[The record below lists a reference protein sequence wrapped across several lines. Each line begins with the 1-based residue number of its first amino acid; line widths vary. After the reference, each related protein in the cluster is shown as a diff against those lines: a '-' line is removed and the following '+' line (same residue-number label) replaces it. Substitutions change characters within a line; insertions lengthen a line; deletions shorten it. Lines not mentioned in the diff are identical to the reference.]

1 MIHYT
6 LTNTLKLIGTTQE
19 SRFDNSV
26 PTDQLRFLIKFT
38 SEFSGKILYAYGK
51 NVVVKSRFTS
61 MEVDYNTRS
70 NTHTS
75 QINLIPAGYWKY
87 EIYEVSYEVANSVY
101 DASNSPSTEVDVLTP
116 SAENGIVNGRVDMGK
131 LHVHNLDG
139 NEENEYVLLDGASDN
154 YIYPYGEINQHVNNV
169 DKHYMHTQI
178 QSLST
183 WTITHNLQKFPS
195 VSIVDNYNS
204 KVQGEVDY
212 IDINT
217 LTVSFTA
224 EFGGIAYLN

>member
-6 LTNTLKLIGTTQE
+6 LTKTLKLIGTTQE
-19 SRFDNSV
+19 SRINTSV
-26 PTDQLRFLIKFT
+26 PTSNLRFLIKFT
-38 SEFSGKILYAYGK
+38 SEFSGKILYAYAK

-61 MEVDYNTRS
+61 MEVDYNNVS

-75 QINLIPAGYWKY
+75 EINLIPAGYWKY
-87 EIYEVSYEVANSVY
+87 EIYEVSYITPNNIY
-101 DASNSPSTEVDVLTP
+101 DATNSPSTEVDVL
-116 SAENGIVNGRVDMGK
+116 SVSDENGVVEGRVDIGK
-131 LHVHNLDG
+131 LHVHNVDG
-139 NEENEYVLLDGASDN
+139 SEENEYVLLDGASDN
-154 YIYPYGEINQHVNNV
+154 YIYPYGNATQISNNV
-169 DKHYMHTQI
+169 DKHYTHTQI
-178 QSLST
+178 QALSV

-195 VSIVDNYNS
+195 VSIVDNFKS

-217 LTVSFTA
+217 LTVTFTA

>member
-6 LTNTLKLIGTTQE
+6 LTETLKLIGTTQE
-19 SRFDNSV
+19 SRINTSV
-26 PTDQLRFLIKFT
+26 PTENLRFLIKFT

-61 MEVDYNTRS
+61 MEVDYNR
-70 NTHTS
+70 TS
-75 QINLIPAGYWKY
+75 DCHLSRINLIPAGYWKY
-87 EIYEVSYEVANSVY
+87 EIYEVSYDVPNAIYN
-101 DASNSPSTEVDVLTP
+101 ASNSPSTEVDVLTP
-116 SAENGIVNGRVDMGK
+116 SAENGVVQGRVDIGK

-178 QSLST
+178 QALSV